1 MSMTSL
7 SRSDTTIT
15 IGIRA
20 LIEQRRD
27 QPRRVA
33 FVEGA
38 TGRSLTWADVAER
51 SAAWQAAG
59 QELAGWRVGLLIADP
74 IEMAAAVLGSLGAGM
89 TIVPI
94 NPAATPAELTDRI
107 GTLGLAAVVVDEAD
121 DTVVAAAAAAGADV
135 WRSDE
140 GQPRLAAHSLADPR
154 RLPGDGPTLVL
165 ASSGTTGAP
174 KIIPLS
180 EDQLLFTAERVVA
193 HQELTA
199 DDRGYSPL
207 PLFHINGLVVG
218 VVSTLVAGSRLVLD
232 RRFSARSF
240 WTVVAQQEVTWLNL
254 VPAIIGV
261 LASVSPPPP
270 DVARRIG
277 FARSAS
283 APLPAAARERFEALT
298 GIGVLETYGMTEAA
312 SQIAAN
318 PRHQEDRRPGS
329 VGRPVGLELRI
340 VDGSGCPV
348 PPGTVGQ
355 VEIRGVSVARAYW
368 TPAGARPA
376 MRAATDANGWL
387 ATGDLGR
394 IHVEGFVYL
403 VGRVDDVINRGGEK
417 VYPREIEE
425 VLLRDP
431 CVKAA
436 VVVGRPHPT
445 LGEEPVAFVEAV
457 DDCTTSED
465 LIARLERR
473 SADELARFRR
483 PASIEVMA
491 HLPVGPTGK
500 VRSAEL
506 RRTLAT
512 VGTS

>member
-1 MSMTSL
+1 
-7 SRSDTTIT
+7 
-15 IGIRA
+15 
-20 LIEQRRD
+20 
-27 QPRRVA
+27 
-33 FVEGA
+33 
-38 TGRSLTWADVAER
+38 
-51 SAAWQAAG
+51 
-59 QELAGWRVGLLIADP
+59 
-74 IEMAAAVLGSLGAGM
+74 
-89 TIVPI
+89 
-94 NPAATPAELTDRI
+94 
-107 GTLGLAAVVVDEAD
+107 
-121 DTVVAAAAAAGADV
+121 
-135 WRSDE
+135 
-140 GQPRLAAHSLADPR
+140 
-154 RLPGDGPTLVL
+154 
-165 ASSGTTGAP
+165 
-174 KIIPLS
+174 
-180 EDQLLFTAERVVA
+180 
-193 HQELTA
+193 
-199 DDRGYSPL
+199 L

-240 WTVVAQQEVTWLNL
+240 WAVVAEQEVTWLNL

-318 PRHQEDRRPGS
+318 PRDQRDRRPGS
-329 VGRPVGLELRI
+329 VGQPVGLELRI
-340 VDGSGCPV
+340 VDGSGTPV

-368 TPAGARPA
+368 APAGAQPA
-376 MRAATDANGWL
+376 VRRATDAEGWL

-394 IHVEGFVYL
+394 TDVEGFVYL

-457 DDCTTSED
+457 DECAESED
-465 LIARLERR
+465 LIARLEALC
-473 SADELARFRR
+473 ADELARFRR
-483 PASIEVMA
+483 PASIQLMA

-506 RRTLAT
+506 RRALAT
-512 VGTS
+512 VGTP